1 MRIHLAKSLE
11 KWYNKA
17 KRKRSVQMHYID
29 FHRWILA
36 AVLGMA
42 RIGGA
47 FAICPALTET
57 MIPGV
62 ARRAAVLGF
71 AFIAIPFIKE
81 GMPPG
86 EPDMWMFAILAF
98 KEALIGFLIGFF
110 AAIPFW
116 IAENVGNF
124 IDNQRGATMGEVYSP
139 LNGSQVSTTG
149 IFFTQIVS
157 TLFFVGGAVLI
168 FLGALYESYFVW
180 PVFSEIPSNAEG
192 FFGLTFLPGVPAEIL
207 GSLDGMLRTT
217 VVISAPAIIVMFLAT
232 IGLGLVNRTAPQLN
246 VFFLSMPVK
255 SALGIA
261 MLVVY
266 LPFIMDML
274 MYTKKSA
281 ILNPVR
287 HLIGG

>member
-1 MRIHLAKSLE
+1 MTYVE
-11 KWYNKA
+11 
-17 KRKRSVQMHYID
+17 

-36 AVLGMA
+36 AVLAMA

-47 FAICPALTET
+47 FAICPALTES

-71 AFIAIPFIKE
+71 SCIVIPFVKD

-86 EPDMWMFAILAF
+86 EPNVWAFAFLAV

-157 TLFFVGGAVLI
+157 TVFFIGGAALV
-168 FLGALYESYFVW
+168 FLGALYSSFSVW
-180 PVFSEIPSNAEG
+180 PVFSG
-192 FFGLTFLPGVPAEIL
+192 GVSFVSDAPLRIL
-207 GSLDGMLRTT
+207 GSVDSMLRTT
-217 VVISAPAIIVMFLAT
+217 VIISAPVIIIMFLAT
-232 IGLGLVNRTAPQLN
+232 LGLGLVNRTAPQLN

-261 MLVVY
+261 MLIIY

-274 MYTKKSA
+274 MFTKEGA
-281 ILNPVR
+281 ILQPVQE
-287 HLIGG
+287 LLGG

>member
-1 MRIHLAKSLE
+1 MP
-11 KWYNKA
+11 
-17 KRKRSVQMHYID
+17 YIE

-36 AVLGMA
+36 AVLAMA

-47 FAICPALTET
+47 FAICPALAES

-71 AFIAIPFIKE
+71 SCLAIPFIKAD
-81 GMPPG
+81 MPPG
-86 EPDMWMFAILAF
+86 EPNVWMFGLLAL
-98 KEALIGFLIGFF
+98 KEAIIGFLIGFF
-110 AAIPFW
+110 ASIPFW
-116 IAENVGNF
+116 VAENVGNF

-139 LNGSQVSTTG
+139 LSGTQVSTTG

-157 TLFFVGGAVLI
+157 TVFFVSGAI
-168 FLGALYESYFVW
+168 FLMLGALYKSYSIW
-180 PVFSEIPSNAEG
+180 PVFPADSTHFVAFASNA
-192 FFGLTFLPGVPAEIL
+192 PVQML
-207 GSLDGMLRTT
+207 GTLDGMLKTT
-217 VVISAPAIIVMFLAT
+217 VVISAPVIIVMFLAT

-261 MLVVY
+261 MLIVY

-274 MYTKKSA
+274 MYTKETQ
-281 ILNPVR
+281 ILLPVQK
-287 HLIGG
+287 LLGG

>member
-1 MRIHLAKSLE
+1 
-11 KWYNKA
+11 
-17 KRKRSVQMHYID
+17 MHYID
-29 FHRWILA
+29 FHRLILA
-36 AVLGMA
+36 AILAMA

-47 FAICPALTET
+47 FAICPALTES

-62 ARRAAVLGF
+62 VRRAMVLG
-71 AFIAIPFIKE
+71 ISLLVVPSILN

-86 EPDMWMFAILAF
+86 EPNGWMFSLVAF
-98 KEALIGFLIGFF
+98 KEALIGFLLGFF

-116 IAENVGNF
+116 VAENIGNF

-139 LNGSQVSTTG
+139 LSGAQVSTLG

-157 TLFFVGGAVLI
+157 TIFFVGGVIFI
-168 FLGALYESYFVW
+168 FLTALYKSYAIF
-180 PVFSEIPSNAEG
+180 PVFREG
-192 FFGLTFLPGVPAEIL
+192 ISFAPDAPLQMLTT
-207 GSLDGMLRTT
+207 LDGMLKTT
-217 VVISAPAIIVMFLAT
+217 VVIAAPVIIVMFLAT

-261 MLVVY
+261 MLVIY

-274 MYTKKSA
+274 MYTKDSA
-281 ILNPVR
+281 ILVPLSR
-287 HLIGG
+287 LLE

>member
-1 MRIHLAKSLE
+1 MPYVE
-11 KWYNKA
+11 
-17 KRKRSVQMHYID
+17 

-36 AVLGMA
+36 AVLAMA

-47 FAICPALTET
+47 FAICPALTDS

-62 ARRAAVLGF
+62 ARRMAILCF
-71 AFIAIPFIKE
+71 SCIAIPFIHD

-86 EPDMWMFAILAF
+86 EPNLWMFSLVAF

-110 AAIPFW
+110 AAVPFW

-139 LNGSQVSTTG
+139 LSGAQVSTTG

-157 TLFFVGGAVLI
+157 TLFFVSGAVLVFI
-168 FLGALYESYFVW
+168 GAIYISYSIW
-180 PVFSEIPSNAEG
+180 PVFPEAATSASPFG
-192 FFGLTFLPGVPAEIL
+192 FSFVSDAPMRLL
-207 GSLDGMLRTT
+207 GSLDSMLRVT
-217 VVISAPAIIVMFLAT
+217 VIISAPVIIIMFLAT
-232 IGLGLVNRTAPQLN
+232 LGLGFVNRTAPQLN

-261 MLVVY
+261 MLAVY

-274 MYTKKSA
+274 MYTKEGA
-281 ILNPVR
+281 ILGPVR
-287 HLIGG
+287 RLLGG